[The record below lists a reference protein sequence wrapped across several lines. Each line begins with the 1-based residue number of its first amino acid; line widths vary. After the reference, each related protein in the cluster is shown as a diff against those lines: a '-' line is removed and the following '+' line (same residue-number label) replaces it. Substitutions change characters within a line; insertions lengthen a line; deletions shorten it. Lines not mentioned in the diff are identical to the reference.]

1 MLPFRL
7 LIVSTLLLIGL
18 ESMAFLEN
26 FNAKA
31 EDHMQS
37 PVNFDLERMA
47 LNFVNKIN
55 LQLKM
60 GHQVNEMEVRFMLLI
75 AKEIERRLAL
85 EREENTVY
93 WHLRQGK

>member
-1 MLPFRL
+1 
-7 LIVSTLLLIGL
+7 
-18 ESMAFLEN
+18 MAFLEN
-26 FNAKA
+26 FNNNNKA
-31 EDHMQS
+31 EDETQQ
-37 PVNFDLERMA
+37 PKVDLERIA
-47 LNFVNKIN
+47 LNFVNKIH

-60 GHQVNEMEVRFMLLI
+60 GHKVNEMEVRFMILI

>member
-31 EDHMQS
+31 EDDT
-37 PVNFDLERMA
+37 PVKFDLERIAM
-47 LNFVNKIN
+47 NFVNKIN

-75 AKEIERRLAL
+75 AREIERRLAL
-85 EREENTVY
+85 EREDNTVY

>member
-31 EDHMQS
+31 EDDTQS
-37 PVNFDLERMA
+37 PVKFDLERIAM
-47 LNFVNKIN
+47 NFVNKIN